1 MVSLHFTEGE
11 SSVVL
16 ENRFISGSFF
26 RERGPIPPPSAILP
40 YCRDKGT
47 TQCRFHPK
55 GANMIELKIIELA
68 TKLTE
73 KAMGTDSAVTTW
85 IGNEEEVAKFLK
97 TTVKT
102 LDDLYNETH

>member
-1 MVSLHFTEGE
+1 
-11 SSVVL
+11 
-16 ENRFISGSFF
+16 
-26 RERGPIPPPSAILP
+26 
-40 YCRDKGT
+40 
-47 TQCRFHPK
+47 
-55 GANMIELKIIELA
+55 MIELKIIELA